1 MDSKKRSKDTT
12 GDLFG
17 TGEDI
22 AVVEKERPAAKS
34 AEPRKSEKSAAPPA
48 AGGAGNG
55 NGNLPPHFAPMQ
67 GEFGDALPLGR
78 YASLQ
83 YLQYAIATVKD
94 RALPRVGDGQK
105 PVQGRIL
112 YTMWDNGTRAGTK
125 RTKSAAVVG
134 DVLGKYHPHGDA
146 SVYDALVRLAQDFTL
161 RYPLV
166 DGEGNFG
173 SRDGD
178 EAAAYRYTEARLTK
192 FAEVLLS
199 ELDQGTVD
207 FIPNYD
213 GTREEPVVLPA
224 RLPVVLLNGASGIAV
239 GMATEIPSHN
249 LNEVAQAAI
258 AMVRDPELS
267 IAGIMKHV
275 KGPDFPGGAQIITPR
290 AELKEAYTSGRGS
303 VRVRARWSIERLARG
318 QWQLVVYELPP
329 GVSTKK
335 VLEEIDASTN
345 PQPKAGKKSLTPEQ
359 TREKQLV
366 LSMLDKARDES
377 DRQHPV
383 RLVFE
388 PKTSRIDETEFVN
401 LLLAKTS
408 LETNVPINLVM
419 VGLDGRPTG
428 KNLREILSEWLQF
441 RFTTVTRRTQHR
453 LTQVLDRIHVLEG
466 RMIVLLNVDKVIKII
481 RNAEDPKA
489 DLIKAFKL
497 SERQAED
504 ILEMRLRML
513 AKLEH
518 IKIEQ
523 ELAEKRKEQ
532 KQLEKILGSRKAL
545 EDLVVAEIEEDVK
558 TFGDKRRTKIE
569 EAEKAELETPVID
582 EPVTVIFSRK
592 GWVRARQGWGVDP
605 TTLSFKEGD
614 GLLALIQVRTVDPV
628 VFLDS
633 KGRAYTVEASQL
645 PPARGDGAPASS
657 LVEVQEG
664 AHIMYVVA
672 GKPETNVIVASSGG
686 YGFLTKIAD
695 MVSNRKAGREFMSI
709 DEGET
714 PIPPFVYEDVAGQ
727 LCRGDRGAGAHAAVP
742 DRRDEA
748 DVQGPRRHHHG
759 AGEGREAGRRG
770 GLRSA
775 RPDRLGTLAR
785 AREGSD
791 DSRQGD
797 GPLRRAPRAHGPGPA
812 GQAQAAYAQGAAEA
826 GCRRG
831 LRPRAEPRRTQRNQR
846 KDCEGTTGRDGL
858 DAIGARR
865 RDCVARLHLHGI
877 RVPSRPLR
885 SSAVRFCALTP

>member
-1 MDSKKRSKDTT
+1 MDSKKRSDDTT
-12 GDLFG
+12 GDLFSG
-17 TGEDI
+17 GGD
-22 AVVEKERPAAKS
+22 AGVAEKERSSSKNGEARRADKPAVMS
-34 AEPRKSEKSAAPPA
+34 A
-48 AGGAGNG
+48 AGGSGNG
-55 NGNLPPHFAPMQ
+55 SLPPHFAPMQ

-192 FAEVLLS
+192 FAEVLLT

-207 FIPNYD
+207 FAPNYD

-249 LNEVAQAAI
+249 LTEVAQAAI

-267 IAGIMKHV
+267 IAGIMKHI

-303 VRVRARWSIERLARG
+303 VRVRARWNIERLARG
-318 QWQLVVYELPP
+318 QWQLVVHELPP

-366 LSMLDKARDES
+366 MSMLDTGERCVRDES

-388 PKTSRIDETEFVN
+388 PRNSKVDEQEFIN

-428 KNLREILSEWLQF
+428 KNLREILSEWLEF
-441 RFTTVTRRTQHR
+441 RFTTVTRRTAYR

-466 RMIVLLNVDKVIKII
+466 RMIVLLNVDRVIKII

-489 DLIKAFKL
+489 DLIRAFKL

-523 ELAEKRKEQ
+523 ELADKRKDQ
-532 KQLEKILGSRKAL
+532 KQLEKILGSRKVL
-545 EDLVVAEIEEDVK
+545 EDLVTSELEEDVK
-558 TFGDKRRTKIE
+558 AFGDKRRTKME

-605 TTLSFKEGD
+605 SMLSFKEGD
-614 GLLALIQVRTVDPV
+614 ELLALIQVRTVDPV

-633 KGRAYTVEASQL
+633 KGRAYAVEATQL
-645 PPARGDGAPASS
+645 PPGRGDGAPASS

-672 GKPETNVIVASSGG
+672 GKPETSVIVASSGG
-686 YGFLTKIAD
+686 YGFLTRIAD
-695 MVSNRKAGREFMSI
+695 MMSNRKAGREFMSI

-714 PIPPFVYEDVAGQ
+714 PIAPYVYEEAPGNYV
-727 LCRGDRGAGAHAAVP
+727 AAVSEQGRMLLFKVAEMKQMSKGRGVVIMGLEKAEKLVGVVVSDQTSLIVSGLSRGREKEVTIQGKAMGHYAGHRARMGRVLP
-742 DRRDEA
+742 DKLKPHTLKVPPKA
-748 DVQGPRRHHHG
+748 A
-759 AGEGREAGRRG
+759 AGE
-770 GLRSA
+770 
-775 RPDRLGTLAR
+775 D
-785 AREGSD
+785 
-791 DSRQGD
+791 
-797 GPLRRAPRAHGPGPA
+797 
-812 GQAQAAYAQGAAEA
+812 
-826 GCRRG
+826 
-831 LRPRAEPRRTQRNQR
+831 
-846 KDCEGTTGRDGL
+846 
-858 DAIGARR
+858 
-865 RDCVARLHLHGI
+865 
-877 RVPSRPLR
+877 
-885 SSAVRFCALTP
+885 